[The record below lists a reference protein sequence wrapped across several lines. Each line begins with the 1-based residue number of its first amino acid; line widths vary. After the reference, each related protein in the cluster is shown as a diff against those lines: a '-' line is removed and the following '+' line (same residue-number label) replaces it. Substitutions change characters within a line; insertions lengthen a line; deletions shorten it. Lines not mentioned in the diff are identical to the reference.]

1 MGEAPGCP
9 YKGNVQLEYGAC
21 DVKCGKYI
29 NTFLFDLVPGVVNSV
44 VLSHFV
50 LYRSKDIFKVEC
62 SILKTAKKAHFRSL
76 LLLAES

>member
-29 NTFLFDLVPGVVNSV
+29 NTFLFDLVPGVVHSV
-44 VLSHFV
+44 VMSHLV
-50 LYRSKDIFKVEC
+50 LYGS
-62 SILKTAKKAHFRSL
+62 
-76 LLLAES
+76 

>member
-29 NTFLFDLVPGVVNSV
+29 NTFLFGLVPGVVNSV
-44 VLSHFV
+44 VSHFV
-50 LYRSKDIFKVEC
+50 LYVSKHIFKVE
-62 SILKTAKKAHFRSL
+62 SSV
-76 LLLAES
+76 